1 MPVAEPGDALLDELF
16 DRRAGLR
23 QSAPVCGIAPR
34 LGGEDK
40 AFRRGGRPFGEAF
53 RLLRRIIGGVDLYRR
68 QTAGGMFQ
76 LLRLR
81 ELGWIEAALPR
92 LIGPAADTDMNGL
105 GHRPTI
111 AAAVPPCQSG

>member
-1 MPVAEPGDALLDELF
+1 MRISDWSSDVCSS
-16 DRRAGLR
+16 DR
-23 QSAPVCGIAPR
+23 
-34 LGGEDK
+34 DK

-111 AAAVPPCQSG
+111 DRKSTRLNSSH